1 MSGHRRPHRVPHRV
15 VVLCIEPLVG
25 FDMTLVPQVLEAA
38 RDRQGE
44 RYYEVRVASLDGG
57 PVRTHK
63 GYAVVP
69 DHGPET
75 LPWAQTVVIP
85 GMKHP
90 VIRGE
95 GRTTPELE
103 AAWALL
109 APGTRKVSVCTGAF
123 ALGALGVLDG
133 LRATT
138 HWEHAEEFRA
148 LFPQVDLDPDVL
160 FVDEGDVLTSA
171 GLGAGI
177 DLCLHL
183 IRADF
188 GVEAANNAAR
198 GCVVPP
204 WREGGQAQ
212 FIEHPVPPRPE
223 QSTAATRA
231 WASANLR
238 TVTRVED
245 LVTHARMSERTL
257 SRRFRAETGLSPQQ
271 WLLQA
276 RLQRALELL
285 ERTDLPVD
293 RVAEEA
299 GFGTAAALRH
309 RMRQGLATTPQAYRL
324 TFAGPAAGPRKG
336 AVAGPRAAA
345 VTGRR
350 EGAVAGPR
358 AGATAG
364 ARKEAAA
371 VHPGT

>member
-1 MSGHRRPHRVPHRV
+1 MSGPQPPHRV

-38 RDRQGE
+38 RGAHGE
-44 RYYEVRVASLDGG
+44 LLYDVRVTSLDGG

-75 LPWAQTVVIP
+75 LSWAQTVVIP
-85 GMKHP
+85 GTKHP

-95 GRTTPELE
+95 GRPTPELE

-109 APGTRKVSVCTGAF
+109 RPGTRQVSVCTGAF
-123 ALGALGVLDG
+123 ALACLGVLDG

-138 HWEHAEEFRA
+138 HWEYADDFRE
-148 LFPQVDLDPDVL
+148 LFPAVELDPDVL
-160 FVDEGDVLTSA
+160 FVDEGEVLTSA
-171 GLGAGI
+171 GLGAGV

-183 IRADF
+183 IRRDF
-188 GVEAANNAAR
+188 GVEAANHAAR

-212 FIEHPVPPRPE
+212 FIEHPLPPRPD
-223 QSTAATRA
+223 QSTSATRA
-231 WASANLR
+231 WAQSNLR
-238 TVTRVED
+238 TVARVED
-245 LVTHARMSERTL
+245 LVAHARMSERTL

-271 WLLQA
+271 WLLQS

-309 RMRQGLATTPQAYRL
+309 RMRQGLATTPQAYRR
-324 TFAGPAAGPRKG
+324 TFAGPGAGPQKG
-336 AVAGPRAAA
+336 AAAA
-345 VTGRR
+345 PP
-350 EGAVAGPR
+350 GA
-358 AGATAG
+358 
-364 ARKEAAA
+364 
-371 VHPGT
+371 